1 MDDNL
6 FTITER
12 RCKVCMSKL
21 REQIDGMLMGDIE
34 IEDRRYTYAEIII
47 FAQANGL
54 ELSAGGLTRH
64 RTNHLMPSMRRM
76 LETQRNMEAIEKA
89 TGKKLSL
96 PRVFTGLVLSKILRV
111 LEDFDEE
118 QLEGIDPI
126 KLLREGTRAA
136 QAALQI
142 EKAES
147 LLSPKEMAEAV
158 KPALEKKGI
167 SQETIELI
175 EKEILGL

>member
-34 IEDRRYTYAEIII
+34 LENRKYTYAEIIA
-47 FAQANGL
+47 FALESGL

-64 RTNHLMPSMRRM
+64 RANHLMPSMRRM

-96 PRVFTGLVLSKILRV
+96 PRVFTGLVLSKILRQ
-111 LEDFDEE
+111 LEDLDEVE
-118 QLEGIDPI
+118 LKLVDPL
-126 KLLREGTRAA
+126 KLMREGTRAA

-147 LLSPKEMAEAV
+147 LLSPKEMSEAI